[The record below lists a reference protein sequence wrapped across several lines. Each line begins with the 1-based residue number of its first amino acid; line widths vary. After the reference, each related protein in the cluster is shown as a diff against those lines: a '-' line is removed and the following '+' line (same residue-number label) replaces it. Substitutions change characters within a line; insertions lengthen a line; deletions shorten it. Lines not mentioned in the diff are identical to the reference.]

1 MSDGVWLGLGA
12 SLGVWMFLFAAVL
25 GVLSLVIF
33 FIPTIVAFRRDHR
46 NRWVIF
52 LINFVFGATV
62 LGWIGALIWAM
73 NKIDDP
79 LKGGEKYDPQAYD
92 PIV

>member
-25 GVLSLVIF
+25 GVLSLVLF
-33 FIPTIVAFRRDHR
+33 FLPTIIAFRRDHR

-79 LKGGEKYDPQAYD
+79 LKGGVKYDPQTHD
-92 PIV
+92 PMV

>member
-25 GVLSLVIF
+25 GVLSLVLF
-33 FIPTIVAFRRDHR
+33 FLPTIIAFRRDHR

-52 LINFVFGATV
+52 LINLVFGATV

-73 NKIDDP
+73 NKIADP
-79 LKGGEKYDPQAYD
+79 LKGGVKYDPQAHD
-92 PIV
+92 PMV

>member
-1 MSDGVWLGLGA
+1 MSDGATLALVIGAIVLGLIA
-12 SLGVWMFLFAAVL
+12 IVLFFL
-25 GVLSLVIF
+25 
-33 FIPTIVAFRRDHR
+33 PTIIAFRRDHR

-62 LGWIGALIWAM
+62 LGWVGALIWAM

-79 LKGGEKYDPQAYD
+79 LKGGVKYDPQTSD

>member
-33 FIPTIVAFRRDHR
+33 FIPTIIAFRRDHR

-79 LKGGEKYDPQAYD
+79 LKGGVKYDPQTHD
-92 PIV
+92 PMV

>member
-1 MSDGVWLGLGA
+1 MSDGAALALFVFALLMLIGY
-12 SLGVWMFLFAAVL
+12 FL
-25 GVLSLVIF
+25 
-33 FIPTIVAFRRDHR
+33 PTIIAFRRNHR

-52 LINFVFGATV
+52 LINLVFGATV

-79 LKGGEKYDPQAYD
+79 LKGGIKHDPQTHD
-92 PIV
+92 PML

>member
-1 MSDGVWLGLGA
+1 MSDGATLALAIGAIVLGLIA
-12 SLGVWMFLFAAVL
+12 IVLFFL
-25 GVLSLVIF
+25 
-33 FIPTIVAFRRDHR
+33 PTIIAFRRDHR

-79 LKGGEKYDPQAYD
+79 LKGGVKYDLQTHD
-92 PIV
+92 PMV

>member
-1 MSDGVWLGLGA
+1 MSDGETLALAIGALVLGLIA
-12 SLGVWMFLFAAVL
+12 IVL
-25 GVLSLVIF
+25 YF
-33 FIPTIVAFRRDHR
+33 FPTIIAFRRGHR

-73 NKIDDP
+73 NRIDDP
-79 LKGGEKYDPQAYD
+79 LRGGVKYDPQAHD

>member
-1 MSDGVWLGLGA
+1 MSDGAALALFVFALLVLIGY
-12 SLGVWMFLFAAVL
+12 FL
-25 GVLSLVIF
+25 
-33 FIPTIVAFRRDHR
+33 PTIIAFRRNHR

-52 LINFVFGATV
+52 LINLVFGATV

-79 LKGGEKYDPQAYD
+79 LKGGIKHDPQTHD
-92 PIV
+92 PML